1 MEPNFVEIGAT
12 YEIRIDAKGVR
23 DEGIGK
29 VGNFIIFIKDAKTR
43 IGNMYKVKI
52 TKVYRTF
59 AYGELV
65 DINKPIVIQ

>member
-1 MEPNFVEIGAT
+1 MVEEVEIGAT
-12 YEIRIDAKGVR
+12 YDIRVDAKGVR
-23 DEGIGK
+23 DEGIGRI
-29 VGNFIIFIKDAKTR
+29 GNLVVFIKNAKTR

-65 DINKPIVIQ
+65 DNNKPIIIQ